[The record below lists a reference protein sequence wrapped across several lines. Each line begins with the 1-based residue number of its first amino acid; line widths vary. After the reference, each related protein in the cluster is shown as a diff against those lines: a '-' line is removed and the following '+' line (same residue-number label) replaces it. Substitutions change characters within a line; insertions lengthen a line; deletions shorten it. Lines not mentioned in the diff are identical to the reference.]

1 MIYYFV
7 RKFVTYV
14 RYLGTKQGC
23 YKVCFL
29 VLHNNG
35 FYMDAEVNWL
45 RQLQFFLVRLEMHIS
60 VLNFLVLGS
69 L

>member
-14 RYLGTKQGC
+14 RYLGAKPGR

-35 FYMDAEVNWL
+35 FYMDSEVNWL
-45 RQLQFFLVRLEMHIS
+45 RQLQFFLVRLEMPIS

>member
-45 RQLQFFLVRLEMHIS
+45 KRPDPKIKAKPCINYRIKS
-60 VLNFLVLGS
+60 PA
-69 L
+69 